1 MGKKVKVKEE
11 RMATRAEKN
20 SYGLYFLGINIF
32 YLLIYAYM
40 NTYFTDIGIPAIA
53 VAGIALVVKI
63 WDAVNDPIFGVLV
76 DKVKF
81 KKGKFLPWLKIA
93 LVGIPVSTVL
103 LFAIPTGLPVW
114 GKIIWAVVAY
124 ILWDTLYTI
133 SDVPIFGLVTTMTSI
148 PQERVSI
155 TAFSRVCSMIAIL
168 AVSIIIP
175 TFRTVLGGWTATV
188 AMLAVVGLIAM
199 APINFT
205 AKERVMPESQEGQ
218 EFTFKEMFRYLKGNK
233 YLLIFFGAYLVT
245 GVFNVASNWGLYI
258 ARYCLQDESV
268 MSLTSV
274 LALAPSILFGMV
286 IPVLTKRFDKF
297 KMYFIAS
304 AVALV
309 LMVVKYIV
317 GYENLSGYLI
327 VAILASL
334 PTAFTSTLMFM
345 FTPDC
350 AEYGRYKTG
359 IAAPGITF
367 ATQTFFVKMNTAL
380 TAASSALA
388 LAMIGFVEGEGAV
401 QAAGFADK
409 LWNWSIIVPA
419 VGMLIALVMMW
430 GYKLNDKDVILMTKC
445 NAGEITREEAEA
457 QMSRKY

>member
-32 YLLIYAYM
+32 YLLIFAYM

-53 VAGIALVVKI
+53 VAGIALVVKV
-63 WDAVNDPIFGVLV
+63 WDAINDPIFGVLV

-114 GKIIWAVVAY
+114 GKIVWAVVAY

-175 TFRTVLGGWTATV
+175 TFRTMLGGWTATV

-205 AKERVMPESQEGQ
+205 AKERVMPESREGQ

-258 ARYCLQDESV
+258 ARYCLQDESI

-274 LALAPSILFGMV
+274 LAVAPSILFGMV
-286 IPVLTKRFDKF
+286 IPALTKRFDKF

-317 GYENLSGYLI
+317 GYENLTGYLA
-327 VAILASL
+327 VTILASL

-419 VGMLIALVMMW
+419 IGMLIALVMMW